1 MELATRQHGVVST
14 RQLAL
19 VGYTRSSASKAN
31 KVHRLD
37 RIHRGVYAV
46 GHRRLTWH
54 GRCMAALL
62 ASEAMAS
69 RSLPSVVASH
79 YSAAWLWGISRSRP
93 TRFDVT
99 APTRRRGKREFRVH
113 FALLAH
119 QDRGVCE
126 GIPVTSL
133 PRTLLDLAATSRPGQ
148 LDRYLERAEERKLLD
163 LRAVEAT
170 LGRAGGHRGRGRL
183 RRALAIYRPEPAFT
197 RSSLERRFL
206 KLVRQAGL
214 PIPSTNFAIGAHE
227 LDAYW
232 EPERFA
238 VELDVYE
245 THGTRAAFERDR
257 LRQEDLK
264 LAGIEMIRVTGPRL
278 DREPDAVMGRVA
290 TLLERRREE
299 LR

>member
-1 MELATRQHGVVST
+1 
-14 RQLAL
+14 
-19 VGYTRSSASKAN
+19 
-31 KVHRLD
+31 
-37 RIHRGVYAV
+37 
-46 GHRRLTWH
+46 
-54 GRCMAALL
+54 MAAVL
-62 ASEAMAS
+62 AAEPLEADEVVWPA
-69 RSLPSVVASH
+69 VASH
-79 YSAAWLWGISRSRP
+79 TSAAYLWGLLRYRP
-93 TRFDVT
+93 DTIHVT
-99 APTRRRGKREFRVH
+99 APIRRRAKRDFKVH
-113 FALLAH
+113 FSSCLADD
-119 QDRGVCE
+119 DRAEAE
-126 GIPVTSL
+126 GIPVTAVA
-133 PRTLLDLAATSRPGQ
+133 RTLLDLAASSQPDR

-170 LGRAGGHRGRGRL
+170 LSRAGGHRGRGRL

-206 KLVRQAGL
+206 ELVRKAGL
-214 PIPSTNFAIGAHE
+214 PIPSTNFAIGARE

-278 DREPDAVMGRVA
+278 DREPDAVLGRVA
-290 TLLERRREE
+290 TLLKRRRQE